1 MKITIARGFSG
12 KRLVRLLLIVLSV
25 FVVLILVIGIQILY
39 AVKQFGKDF
48 GKGLATIFEQNAP
61 EIIGMSVKVTNNYEK
76 IYVSLCTSAP
86 ISNVYLSATMPRGQI
101 VYSWQEDQ
109 PSQLNLWGK
118 VVLSRQLEIWII
130 QAPRAPTFK
139 NAIENIDVNE
149 SDRFY
154 LTLSFIQATI
164 PNSEQ
169 IVITSHR
176 AENLNDYEVTDPFG
190 CKSFSVKYLKS

>member
-48 GKGLATIFEQNAP
+48 GKGLATIFEQNDP

-76 IYVSLCTSAP
+76 IYVSLFTSAP

-109 PSQLNLWGK
+109 SSQLNLWGK

-130 QAPRAPTFK
+130 KHLVRQ
-139 NAIENIDVNE
+139 
-149 SDRFY
+149 
-154 LTLSFIQATI
+154 L
-164 PNSEQ
+164 
-169 IVITSHR
+169 
-176 AENLNDYEVTDPFG
+176 
-190 CKSFSVKYLKS
+190 LKMQ